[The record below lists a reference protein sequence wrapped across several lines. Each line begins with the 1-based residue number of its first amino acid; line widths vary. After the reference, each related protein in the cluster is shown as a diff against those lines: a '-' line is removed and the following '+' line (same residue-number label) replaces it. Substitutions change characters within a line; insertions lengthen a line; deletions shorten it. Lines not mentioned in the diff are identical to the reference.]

1 MKKSISI
8 AVLLCILFV
17 LFACSGPAADS
28 ERLAAVEVELK
39 ALKLKFE
46 ARDTT
51 IREELALVR
60 KNLENIQAL
69 LEIDKSR
76 DAVSEDEESSS
87 PSLEQ
92 ELDEKAK
99 SFVNENLARLMEL
112 TRKLLDNMEQEL
124 DERFNEKT
132 QTPPQ
137 GDEI

>member
-1 MKKSISI
+1 MKKSI
-8 AVLLCILFV
+8 ATTVLLCVLLV

-39 ALKLKFE
+39 ALKLKSE
-46 ARDTT
+46 ARDKA
-51 IREELALVR
+51 IREELASVR

-69 LEIDKSR
+69 LEIDKSCG
-76 DAVSEDEESSS
+76 AITEEESSS
-87 PSLEQ
+87 PTIEQ